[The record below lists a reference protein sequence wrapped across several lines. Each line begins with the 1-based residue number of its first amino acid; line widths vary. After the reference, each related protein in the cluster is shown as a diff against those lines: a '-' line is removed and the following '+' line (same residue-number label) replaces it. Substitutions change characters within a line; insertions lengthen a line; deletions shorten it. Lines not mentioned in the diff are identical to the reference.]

1 MVRFSMGRVAGAI
14 AGAALMSAGCAS
26 VSAQSSTQYAH
37 SPCAAP
43 PRYACPDA
51 KDCPADARTFLGE
64 ATEFKTQRTFF
75 LDYPCDLKPG
85 EKIAFILNLHGAGSI
100 GNWQRSYFPAADYT
114 SKYRLVVATP
124 TALTE
129 RPGANGAAGTR
140 VWTAEADDAYLQN
153 IVDTVMQQFGRQ
165 NIKTFWLVGH
175 SQGGMTSRRIVC
187 SDYFKDKVDGFVS
200 LSGGRVGTPARVA
213 AGVAPLVPPAAGA
226 PPAPAA
232 APVPLPTCDFS
243 FIFDIGEREPSSA
256 TATDQSEWA
265 TKYACGPRVR
275 KPDVVDVK
283 AGYVTA
289 TDQSRGPS
297 WGTTARPG
305 TAQVYA
311 FDGCKDGRVVAD
323 VIRMEKGHTEGL
335 EPLVTQ
341 KILDMM
347 MSAKGGKL
355 NGG

>member
-1 MVRFSMGRVAGAI
+1 MTLGKWLAQAAPGFI
-14 AGAALMSAGCAS
+14 AAAALVGAGSQTMAASAKE
-26 VSAQSSTQYAH
+26 YAH
-37 SPCAAP
+37 SPCAAQ
-43 PRYACPDA
+43 PRYACPNA
-51 KDCPADARTFLGE
+51 KDCPQDAKTFLGE
-64 ATEFKTQRTFF
+64 ATEPKSQRTFF

-85 EKIAFILNLHGAGSI
+85 EKVAFILNLHGAGSI

-114 SKYRLVVATP
+114 GKYRLVVATP

-129 RPGANGAAGTR
+129 RPGANGAPGSR
-140 VWTAEADDAYLQN
+140 VWTAEADDEYLHG
-153 IVDTVMQQFGRQ
+153 IVDTVVAQFGKA

-175 SQGGMTSRRIVC
+175 SQGGLTSRRIVC
-187 SDYFKDKVDGFVS
+187 SAYFRDKVDGFVS
-200 LSGGRVGTPARVA
+200 LSGGRVGTPATPRA
-213 AGVAPLVPPAAGA
+213 TGATPPAGA
-226 PPAPAA
+226 TPAA
-232 APVPLPTCDFS
+232 ASAPLDCDFS
-243 FIFDIGEREPSSA
+243 FIFDIGEREASSA
-256 TATDQSEWA
+256 TATDKSEWA
-265 TKYACGPRVR
+265 EKYACQPRKR
-275 KPDVVDVK
+275 MPDVVDTK

-311 FDGCKDGRVVAD
+311 FEGCKDGKVVAD

-335 EPLVTQ
+335 EPKITQ